1 MRFLAKRYILITFS
15 AAAIVACFCAMALV
29 WVLEAKT
36 ISRLEAAFVKA
47 DLGWVEIAADGRQM
61 VLSGRAETA
70 AQRFQALALARK
82 IVAIHNLSDQIVLS
96 ETGAKTPVAL
106 TLQIFKTSKFIRA
119 MGNVPSGPAQE
130 TLLAGLRDMAAGQ
143 MELKHFFTAAQRRP
157 SEKWL
162 TAQQLGLEALTQI
175 HRGEV
180 TIAEDRVVV
189 KALVKTE
196 ERRQEVLTNLE
207 QLSPNGLLYEV
218 AVVAPNAVPEGY
230 RFRAVKS
237 DGALRVLACRVDS
250 QMHLKALASA
260 LQAFDVTYGLPC
272 LMNFADRPT
281 GFDETIFLA
290 LDELRP
296 IRTATIHLVDN
307 RLQLFLPNPL
317 DADNIAAVVEKIKQ
331 RLPEGYEVEASRNQ
345 PGMAGGLLAAEFLFE
360 LEADGNLIL
369 QGPLDDQRA
378 QKAVTALA
386 QARFGFDKVTFS
398 GSLDPALGN
407 DWTLQILSLIDAML
421 PLQRAQMRLTRHDLT
436 VSGMSHRKDAQ
447 AALAL
452 SVNQILP
459 NTVRADLQISYEPPP
474 KAEPD
479 LLPAVLCISQI
490 NGLLQSEKIN
500 FDPGSDRVNLAGQNL
515 LDKIADI
522 LRQCGEI
529 PLEIAGHTDSQGREE
544 MNLQLSQT
552 RAQAVLMELQR
563 RRILTGS
570 FVAQGY
576 GETKPI
582 AANDSA
588 EGRDI
593 NRRIEFYLR
602 ENEPVPL
609 AQGDP
614 ETPPNEARTNADAGQ

>member
-1 MRFLAKRYILITFS
+1 
-15 AAAIVACFCAMALV
+15 
-29 WVLEAKT
+29 
-36 ISRLEAAFVKA
+36 
-47 DLGWVEIAADGRQM
+47 
-61 VLSGRAETA
+61 
-70 AQRFQALALARK
+70 
-82 IVAIHNLSDQIVLS
+82 
-96 ETGAKTPVAL
+96 
-106 TLQIFKTSKFIRA
+106 
-119 MGNVPSGPAQE
+119 
-130 TLLAGLRDMAAGQ
+130 
-143 MELKHFFTAAQRRP
+143 
-157 SEKWL
+157 
-162 TAQQLGLEALTQI
+162 
-175 HRGEV
+175 
-180 TIAEDRVVV
+180 
-189 KALVKTE
+189 
-196 ERRQEVLTNLE
+196 
-207 QLSPNGLLYEV
+207 
-218 AVVAPNAVPEGY
+218 
-230 RFRAVKS
+230 
-237 DGALRVLACRVDS
+237 
-250 QMHLKALASA
+250 
-260 LQAFDVTYGLPC
+260 
-272 LMNFADRPT
+272 
-281 GFDETIFLA
+281 
-290 LDELRP
+290 
-296 IRTATIHLVDN
+296 
-307 RLQLFLPNPL
+307 
-317 DADNIAAVVEKIKQ
+317 
-331 RLPEGYEVEASRNQ
+331 
-345 PGMAGGLLAAEFLFE
+345 
-360 LEADGNLIL
+360 
-369 QGPLDDQRA
+369 
-378 QKAVTALA
+378 
-386 QARFGFDKVTFS
+386 
-398 GSLDPALGN
+398 
-407 DWTLQILSLIDAML
+407 
-421 PLQRAQMRLTRHDLT
+421 
-436 VSGMSHRKDAQ
+436 MSHRKDAQ

-452 SVNQILP
+452 SVHQILP

-614 ETPPNEARTNADAGQ
+614 ETSPTEARTNADAGQ

>member
-15 AAAIVACFCAMALV
+15 GAAILACFCAMALV

-36 ISRLEAAFVKA
+36 IARLEAAFVKA
-47 DLGWVEIAADGRQM
+47 DLGWVEIAADGRQV
-61 VLSGRAETA
+61 VLSGQAETA

-82 IVAIHNLSDQIVLS
+82 TVAIHNLSDQITVS
-96 ETGAKTPVAL
+96 ETGAKTPAAL
-106 TLQIFKTSKFIRA
+106 TLQIFKTPKLIRA

-143 MELKHFFTAAQRRP
+143 VELKHFFTAAQRRP
-157 SEKWL
+157 SETWL
-162 TAQQLGLEALTQI
+162 TAQQLGFEALAQI
-175 HRGEV
+175 RRGEV

-189 KALVKTE
+189 KALAKTE
-196 ERRQEVLTNLE
+196 ERRQEVLTSLE
-207 QLSPNGLLYEV
+207 QLSPAGLLYEV
-218 AVVAPNAVPEGY
+218 AVVAPNAAPEGY
-230 RFRAVKS
+230 RFRAVKR

-260 LQAFDVTYGLPC
+260 LQAFDVTHGLPC
-272 LMNFADRPT
+272 LMNLADRPS

-290 LDELRP
+290 LDAVKP
-296 IRTATIHLVDN
+296 IRTATIHLADN
-307 RLQLFLPNPL
+307 RLQLFFPDLPEV
-317 DADNIAAVVEKIKQ
+317 DSIAAVVEKIKQ
-331 RLPEGYEVEASRNQ
+331 RLPEGYGVEASRNQ
-345 PGMAGGLLAAEFLFE
+345 PGMANGLLAAEFMFE

-369 QGPLDDQRA
+369 QGPLEDQRA
-378 QKAVTALA
+378 QKAVKALA
-386 QARFGFDKVTFS
+386 QARFGFDKVAFS
-398 GSLDPALGN
+398 GSVVPALGN

-421 PLQRAQMRLTRHDLT
+421 PLQRAQMRLTRQDLAVT
-436 VSGMSHRKDAQ
+436 GMSHRKDAQ
-447 AALAL
+447 AVLAS
-452 SVNQILP
+452 SVRQILP
-459 NTVRADLQISYEPPP
+459 KTVRTDLQITYQPPP

-479 LLPAVLCISQI
+479 LLPAAQCISQI

-588 EGRDI
+588 EGRDV
-593 NRRIEFYLR
+593 NRRIEFYLY
-602 ENEPVPL
+602 ENEPAPPV
-609 AQGDP
+609 QDDP
-614 ETPPNEARTNADAGQ
+614 EALPAEAKENVDAGQ

>member
-15 AAAIVACFCAMALV
+15 GAAILACFCAMALV
-29 WVLEAKT
+29 WALEAKT

-47 DLGWVEIAADGRQM
+47 DLGWVEIAADGRQV
-61 VLSGRAETA
+61 VLSGQAETA

-82 IVAIHNLSDQIVLS
+82 TVAIHNLSDQITVS
-96 ETGAKTPVAL
+96 EIGAKTPAAL
-106 TLQIFKTSKFIRA
+106 TLQIFKTPKLIRA

-130 TLLAGLRDMAAGQ
+130 TLLASLRDMAAGQ
-143 MELKHFFTAAQRRP
+143 VELKHFFTAAPRRP
-157 SEKWL
+157 SETWL
-162 TAQQLGLEALTQI
+162 TAQQLGFEALAQI

-189 KALVKTE
+189 KALAKTE
-196 ERRQEVLTNLE
+196 ERRQEVLTSLE
-207 QLSPNGLLYEV
+207 RLSPAGLLYEV
-218 AVVAPNAVPEGY
+218 AVVAPNAAPEGY
-230 RFRAVKS
+230 RFRAVKR

-260 LQAFDVTYGLPC
+260 LQAFDVTHGLPC
-272 LMNFADRPT
+272 LMNLADRPS

-290 LDELRP
+290 LDAVKP
-296 IRTATIHLVDN
+296 IRTATIHLADN
-307 RLQLFLPNPL
+307 RLQLFFPDLPEV
-317 DADNIAAVVEKIKQ
+317 DSIAAVVEKIKQ
-331 RLPEGYEVEASRNQ
+331 RLPEGYGVEASRNQ
-345 PGMAGGLLAAEFLFE
+345 PGMADGLLAAEFMFE

-369 QGPLDDQRA
+369 QGPLEDQRA
-378 QKAVTALA
+378 QKAVKALA
-386 QARFGFDKVTFS
+386 QARFGFDKVAFS
-398 GSLDPALGN
+398 GSVVPALGN

-421 PLQRAQMRLTRHDLT
+421 PLQRAQMRLTRQDLAVT
-436 VSGMSHRKDAQ
+436 GMSHRKDAQ
-447 AALAL
+447 AVLAS
-452 SVNQILP
+452 SVRQILP
-459 NTVRADLQISYEPPP
+459 KTVRTDLQITYQPPP

-479 LLPAVLCISQI
+479 LLPAAQCISQI

-588 EGRDI
+588 EGRDV
-593 NRRIEFYLR
+593 NRRIEFYLY
-602 ENEPVPL
+602 ENEPAPPV
-609 AQGDP
+609 QDDP
-614 ETPPNEARTNADAGQ
+614 EALPAEAKENVDAGQ

>member
-1 MRFLAKRYILITFS
+1 MRILAKRYILITFS
-15 AAAIVACFCAMALV
+15 GAAILACFCAMALV
-29 WVLEAKT
+29 WALEAKT
-36 ISRLEAAFVKA
+36 ISRLEAAFVKG
-47 DLGWVEIAADGRQM
+47 DLGWVEIAADGRQV
-61 VLSGRAETA
+61 VLSGQAETA
-70 AQRFQALALARK
+70 GQRFQALALARK
-82 IVAIHNLSDQIVLS
+82 TVAIHNLSDQITVS
-96 ETGAKTPVAL
+96 ETGAKTPAAL
-106 TLQIFKTSKFIRA
+106 TLQIFKTPKLIRA
-119 MGNVPSGPAQE
+119 MGNVPSGPTQE

-143 MELKHFFTAAQRRP
+143 VELKHFFTAAQRRP
-157 SEKWL
+157 SETWL
-162 TAQQLGLEALTQI
+162 TAQQLGFEALAQI

-189 KALVKTE
+189 KALAKTE
-196 ERRQEVLTNLE
+196 ERRQELLTNLE
-207 QLSPNGLLYEV
+207 QLSPAGLLYEV
-218 AVVAPNAVPEGY
+218 AVVAPNAAPEGY
-230 RFRAVKS
+230 RFRAVKRE
-237 DGALRVLACRVDS
+237 GALRVLACRVDS

-260 LQAFDVTYGLPC
+260 LQAFDVTHGLPC
-272 LMNFADRPT
+272 LMNLADRPS

-290 LDELRP
+290 LDAVKP
-296 IRTATIHLVDN
+296 IRTATIHLADN
-307 RLQLFLPNPL
+307 RLQLFFPDLPEV
-317 DADNIAAVVEKIKQ
+317 DSIAAVVEKIKQ
-331 RLPEGYEVEASRNQ
+331 RLPEGYGVEASRNQ
-345 PGMAGGLLAAEFLFE
+345 PGMADGLLAAEFLFE

-369 QGPLDDQRA
+369 QGPLEDQRA
-378 QKAVTALA
+378 QRAVKALA
-386 QARFGFDKVTFS
+386 QARFGFDKVAFS
-398 GSLDPALGN
+398 GSLVPALGN
-407 DWTLQILSLIDAML
+407 DWTLQILSLIEAML
-421 PLQRAQMRLTRHDLT
+421 PLQRAQMRLTRQDLA
-436 VSGMSHRKDAQ
+436 VSGLSHRKDAQ

-452 SVNQILP
+452 SVRQILP
-459 NTVRADLQISYEPPP
+459 NTVRTDLQITYQPPP
-474 KAEPD
+474 KREPD
-479 LLPAVLCISQI
+479 LLPAALCISQI

-602 ENEPVPL
+602 ENEPVRPV
-609 AQGDP
+609 QGDP
-614 ETPPNEARTNADAGQ
+614 ETLPAEARINANAGQ

>member
-15 AAAIVACFCAMALV
+15 GAAILACFCAMALV
-29 WVLEAKT
+29 WALEAKT
-36 ISRLEAAFVKA
+36 ISRLEEAFVKA
-47 DLGWVEIAADGRQM
+47 DLGWVEIAADGRQV
-61 VLSGRAETA
+61 VLSGQAETA

-82 IVAIHNLSDQIVLS
+82 TVAIHNLSDQITVS
-96 ETGAKTPVAL
+96 ETGAKTPAAL
-106 TLQIFKTSKFIRA
+106 TLQIFKTPKLIRA
-119 MGNVPSGPAQE
+119 LGNVPSGPAQE

-143 MELKHFFTAAQRRP
+143 VELKHFFTAAPRRP
-157 SEKWL
+157 SETWL
-162 TAQQLGLEALTQI
+162 TAQQLGFEALAQI

-189 KALVKTE
+189 KALAKTE
-196 ERRQEVLTNLE
+196 ERRQEVLTSLE
-207 QLSPNGLLYEV
+207 QLSPAGLLYEV
-218 AVVAPNAVPEGY
+218 AVVAPNAAPEGY
-230 RFRAVKS
+230 RFRAVKR

-260 LQAFDVTYGLPC
+260 LQAFDVTHGLPC
-272 LMNFADRPT
+272 LMNLADRPS

-290 LDELRP
+290 LDAVKP
-296 IRTATIHLVDN
+296 IRTATIHLADN
-307 RLQLFLPNPL
+307 RLQLFFPDLPEV
-317 DADNIAAVVEKIKQ
+317 DSIAAVVEKIKQ
-331 RLPEGYEVEASRNQ
+331 RLPEGYGVEASRNQ
-345 PGMAGGLLAAEFLFE
+345 PGMADGLLAAEFLFE

-369 QGPLDDQRA
+369 QGPLEDQRA
-378 QKAVTALA
+378 QKAVKALA
-386 QARFGFDKVTFS
+386 QARFGFDKVAFS
-398 GSLDPALGN
+398 GSVVPALGN
-407 DWTLQILSLIDAML
+407 DWTLQILSLIDALL
-421 PLQRAQMRLTRHDLT
+421 PLQRAQMRLTRQDLAVT
-436 VSGMSHRKDAQ
+436 GMSHRKDAQ
-447 AALAL
+447 AVLAS
-452 SVNQILP
+452 SVRQILP
-459 NTVRADLQISYEPPP
+459 KTVRTDLQITYQPPP

-479 LLPAVLCISQI
+479 LLPAALCISQI

-588 EGRDI
+588 EGRDV
-593 NRRIEFYLR
+593 NRRIEFYLY
-602 ENEPVPL
+602 ENEPAPPV
-609 AQGDP
+609 QGDP
-614 ETPPNEARTNADAGQ
+614 EALPAEARENVDAGQ